1 MALLLLPQGEVEQ
14 ISMMKPKGASE
25 HEAGL
30 LEYLE
35 DIIGTDK
42 YIPQLEES
50 SKRWVGGWAWEC
62 TWK

>member
-1 MALLLLPQGEVEQ
+1 
-14 ISMMKPKGASE
+14 MMKPKGASE

-35 DIIGTDK
+35 DIVGTDK

-50 SKRWVGGWAWEC
+50 SKRCVRGWAVGVGIAVGGVGHA
-62 TWK
+62 